1 VKQLSKSTTTNFE
14 QIRKLLCNY
23 NEKEVCFLC
32 IGNPLLGDDGIG
44 CYIAELL
51 SSKIKEITLINAEN
65 TPENY
70 VSKILNLKPKAL
82 IAIDA
87 VEFSSHS
94 GDIKII
100 MEEEILNYSY
110 STHTLSMNMIID
122 YMRMEADFDF
132 YLIGIQ
138 PGTIKLGSYFSSEV
152 LESANKLIDLI
163 RSLYTKKS

>member
-1 VKQLSKSTTTNFE
+1 MKQLLKSTTTNFE

-32 IGNPLLGDDGIG
+32 IGNSLLSDDGIG

-70 VSKILNLKPKAL
+70 VSKIINLKPKVL
-82 IAIDA
+82 IVIDA
-87 VEFSSHS
+87 VEFSSHP
-94 GDIKII
+94 GDIRII
-100 MEEEILNYSY
+100 REDEVLSYSY
-110 STHTLSMNMIID
+110 STHSLSMNMIID
-122 YMRMEADFDF
+122 YMRMEVDFDF

-152 LESANKLIDLI
+152 LESANKLIGLI
-163 RSLYTKKS
+163 RSLYTQKS